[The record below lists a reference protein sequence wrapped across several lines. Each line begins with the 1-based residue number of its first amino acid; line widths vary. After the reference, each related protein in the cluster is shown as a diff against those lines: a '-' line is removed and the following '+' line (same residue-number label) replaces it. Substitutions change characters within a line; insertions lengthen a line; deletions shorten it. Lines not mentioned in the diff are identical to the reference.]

1 MTTNNTKHTALT
13 GLETS
18 IKNTGDLEN
27 NRYKNDAA
35 LRSPHEDDAAF
46 FDDIGNSVSAPGQRP
61 RGIGANFAAGLSKGL
76 AHGAR
81 SKATAEK
88 KGKYD
93 KHATVVNYLQQAQ
106 GEALKQNQWYEQEER
121 RMETVKPFAV
131 GGLEVAYSGMDYTTG
146 NDRMRNIIEQ
156 AKIADPRI
164 KGDYIGYVPNSPI
177 VNLRTQDGE
186 IIAYSLSNLVGEDV
200 VNRVQKNYIEQQKLN
215 TSQDNVEVTKYG
227 KGIPGKYESQGDGF
241 GADNK
246 FEYNGED
253 FDVVPLRGLTS
264 SEKSD
269 YGKSVNK
276 AVLSIPVNERA
287 INSVNDMREVFK
299 RNPNIGK
306 SWVNMLSSGDDEDT
320 WGRYIA
326 KKFTSSPELSDMQL
340 LKKASADL
348 NLSTVLSVPGK
359 SATDLLKQ
367 AINAS
372 SPTGFLT
379 KQAFDQVAN
388 SWEERAMSN
397 ITYAQ
402 AQAQARAQGKM
413 IISKMAKSQNSSN
426 TNGVA
431 KGGDSPLAA
440 FGKRVN

>member
-1 MTTNNTKHTALT
+1 MTTNNKHGALAQ
-13 GLETS
+13 LETS
-18 IKNTGDLEN
+18 IKNSADLEN

-35 LRSPHEDDAAF
+35 LRSPHEDDAAL
-46 FDDIGNSVSAPGQRP
+46 FDDIGDSVSAPGQRP
-61 RGIGANFAAGLSKGL
+61 RGLGANLAAGISKGL
-76 AHGAR
+76 AHGSR
-81 SKATAEK
+81 TQATAEK
-88 KGKYD
+88 KGKHD
-93 KHATVVNYLQQAQ
+93 KYAKQTAYLQNVQAQ
-106 GEALKQNQWYEQEER
+106 TQKMNQWHAEEEQ

-131 GGLEVAYSGMDYTTG
+131 GGLEVAYSGMDYATG
-146 NDRMRNIIEQ
+146 NERMRNIIEQ

-253 FDVVPLRGLTS
+253 FDVVPLRGMTS
-264 SEKSD
+264 TEKSD
-269 YGKSVNK
+269 YGKGVNK
-276 AVLSIPVNERA
+276 AVLNIPVNERA
-287 INSVNDMREVFK
+287 IQSVNDMRAVFQ
-299 RNPNIGK
+299 RNPNIGE

-326 KKFTSSPELSDMQL
+326 KKFTSRQELADMQL

-379 KQAFDQVAN
+379 KKAFDQVAN

-426 TNGVA
+426 TNGAA